1 MKNNIAIILIAGA
14 VAAPALTQ
22 AQGGQGQQRR
32 GHGAPNSLSNN
43 QQGGQ
48 SGSTNRGTL
57 RRPYNNENQEGNQ
70 GQTGQGRGSQSGGQ
84 SGRGNGMSTTET
96 GGQGGRGNNGQQTGS
111 GRPWCGTVTTNGQ
124 QTGSGQQGRG
134 NSIQERLNLT
144 EEQLSKL
151 RAAYKVW
158 KEYAK
163 SVRQNQELTQEEKQV
178 KLKAGFEEYDAKV
191 KEILTEEQYAKLV
204 EIRRNASRPNQ
215 NNGNTGNGGNEQ
227 NGHSRAEHRR
237 ELRQVLNLTEEQL
250 TKFRAIHQYAT
261 NKIRAILAN
270 EELSREEKSAQ
281 IKEVKKQAN
290 NRRMQVLTE
299 EQKEKLRQWR
309 AEHRAEH
316 QQQSGNNGQQTGSGQ
331 RERGNNGQT
340 GGQRG
345 GNGGQTGGQRGGN
358 NGQTGGQRGGNS
370 GQTGGQR
377 GGNIGQTGGQRGGN
391 NGQTGGQR
399 GGNTGQTGGQRGG
412 NSGQTGGQRGGNN
425 GQTGGQRGGNSG
437 QTGGQQTGNGQQ
449 GRGNNGQQTSQSDQV
464 ILYTIPNCGYCTKAA
479 KLLQDNGIDFVKK
492 NIASDQAARAE
503 LGRKTRE
510 AGIQWRGGV
519 PVTDARGDI
528 IVGYNRT
535 ALNRIQ

>member
-1 MKNNIAIILIAGA
+1 MKNNIAIILIAGTL
-14 VAAPALTQ
+14 AAPALTQ
-22 AQGGQGQQRR
+22 GQNDQRQQGR
-32 GHGAPNSLSNN
+32 GHGAPNSLSN
-43 QQGGQ
+43 QQGGN
-48 SGSTNRGTL
+48 SGSANRGTL
-57 RRPYNNENQEGNQ
+57 RRPYNNENGGDS
-70 GQTGQGRGSQSGGQ
+70 GQTGQGQGSQQGGQ
-84 SGRGNGMSTTET
+84 SGRTSRGSGMSRTEPGSQGGRGNGQQGNGNNGQT
-96 GGQGGRGNNGQQTGS
+96 GGQGGRGNGQQGNGNNGQQTGS
-111 GRPWCGTVTTNGQ
+111 GQRER
-124 QTGSGQQGRG
+124 GSL
-134 NSIQERLNLT
+134 QERLNLT

-163 SVRQNQELTQEEKQV
+163 SVRLNQELTQEEKQV

-237 ELRQVLNLTEEQL
+237 ELRQILNLTEEQL
-250 TKFRAIHQYAT
+250 TKLRRIHQYAT
-261 NKIRAILAN
+261 NKIRAILTN

-281 IKEVKKQAN
+281 IKEVKKQAH

-309 AEHRAEH
+309 AEHRDEH

-331 RERGNNGQT
+331 QGRGNNGQ
-340 GGQRG
+340 
-345 GNGGQTGGQRGGN
+345 QTG
-358 NGQTGGQRGGNS
+358 S
-370 GQTGGQR
+370 
-377 GGNIGQTGGQRGGN
+377 
-391 NGQTGGQR
+391 
-399 GGNTGQTGGQRGG
+399 
-412 NSGQTGGQRGGNN
+412 
-425 GQTGGQRGGNSG
+425 
-437 QTGGQQTGNGQQ
+437 GQQ

-492 NIASDQAARAE
+492 NIASDHAARAE

>member
-1 MKNNIAIILIAGA
+1 MVVVTDNKATATTAKQAVKAVKVTDNKATATTAKQAVKAVKVTDNKATATTAKQAVKAVKAVKAG
-14 VAAPALTQ
+14 
-22 AQGGQGQQRR
+22 QGGQGGQ
-32 GHGAPNSLSNN
+32 GNG
-43 QQGGQ
+43 QQGNGNNGQ
-48 SGSTNRGTL
+48 
-57 RRPYNNENQEGNQ
+57 
-70 GQTGQGRGSQSGGQ
+70 
-84 SGRGNGMSTTET
+84 T
-96 GGQGGRGNNGQQTGS
+96 GGQGGRGNGQQGNGNNGQQTGS
-111 GRPWCGTVTTNGQ
+111 GQRER
-124 QTGSGQQGRG
+124 GSL
-134 NSIQERLNLT
+134 QERLNLT

-163 SVRQNQELTQEEKQV
+163 SVRLNQELTQEEKQV

-237 ELRQVLNLTEEQL
+237 ELRQILNLTEEQL
-250 TKFRAIHQYAT
+250 TKLRAIHQYAT
-261 NKIRAILAN
+261 NKIRAILTN

-281 IKEVKKQAN
+281 IKEVKKQAH

-316 QQQSGNNGQQTGSGQ
+316 QQQSGNNGQQTGSGPQ
-331 RERGNNGQT
+331 GHGRLNLNH
-340 GGQRG
+340 
-345 GNGGQTGGQRGGN
+345 
-358 NGQTGGQRGGNS
+358 
-370 GQTGGQR
+370 
-377 GGNIGQTGGQRGGN
+377 
-391 NGQTGGQR
+391 
-399 GGNTGQTGGQRGG
+399 
-412 NSGQTGGQRGGNN
+412 
-425 GQTGGQRGGNSG
+425 
-437 QTGGQQTGNGQQ
+437 GQQTGSGQQ

-492 NIASDQAARAE
+492 NIASDHAARAE

>member
-1 MKNNIAIILIAGA
+1 
-14 VAAPALTQ
+14 
-22 AQGGQGQQRR
+22 
-32 GHGAPNSLSNN
+32 
-43 QQGGQ
+43 
-48 SGSTNRGTL
+48 
-57 RRPYNNENQEGNQ
+57 
-70 GQTGQGRGSQSGGQ
+70 
-84 SGRGNGMSTTET
+84 
-96 GGQGGRGNNGQQTGS
+96 
-111 GRPWCGTVTTNGQ
+111 
-124 QTGSGQQGRG
+124 
-134 NSIQERLNLT
+134 QERLNLT

-163 SVRQNQELTQEEKQV
+163 SVRLNQELTQEEKQV

-237 ELRQVLNLTEEQL
+237 ELRQILNLTEEQL
-250 TKFRAIHQYAT
+250 TKLRRIHQYAT
-261 NKIRAILAN
+261 NKIRAILTN

-281 IKEVKKQAN
+281 IKEVKKQAH

-309 AEHRAEH
+309 AEHRDEH
-316 QQQSGNNGQQTGSGQ
+316 QQQSGNNGQQTGS
-331 RERGNNGQT
+331 
-340 GGQRG
+340 
-345 GNGGQTGGQRGGN
+345 
-358 NGQTGGQRGGNS
+358 
-370 GQTGGQR
+370 
-377 GGNIGQTGGQRGGN
+377 
-391 NGQTGGQR
+391 
-399 GGNTGQTGGQRGG
+399 
-412 NSGQTGGQRGGNN
+412 
-425 GQTGGQRGGNSG
+425 
-437 QTGGQQTGNGQQ
+437 GQQ

-492 NIASDQAARAE
+492 NIASDHAARAE

>member
-1 MKNNIAIILIAGA
+1 MKNNIAIILIAGTL
-14 VAAPALTQ
+14 AAPALTQ
-22 AQGGQGQQRR
+22 GQNDQRQQGR
-32 GHGAPNSLSNN
+32 GHGAPNSLSN
-43 QQGGQ
+43 QQGGN
-48 SGSTNRGTL
+48 SGSANRGTL
-57 RRPYNNENQEGNQ
+57 RRPYNNENGGDS
-70 GQTGQGRGSQSGGQ
+70 GQTGQGQGSQQGGQ
-84 SGRGNGMSTTET
+84 SGRTSRGSGMSRTEPGSQGGQGNGQQGNGNNGQT
-96 GGQGGRGNNGQQTGS
+96 GGQGGRGNGQQGNGNNGQTGGQGGRGNGQQGNGNNGQQTGS
-111 GRPWCGTVTTNGQ
+111 GQRER
-124 QTGSGQQGRG
+124 GSL
-134 NSIQERLNLT
+134 QERLNLT

-163 SVRQNQELTQEEKQV
+163 SVRLNQELTQEEKQV

-237 ELRQVLNLTEEQL
+237 ELRQILNLTEEQL
-250 TKFRAIHQYAT
+250 TKLRRIHQYAT
-261 NKIRAILAN
+261 NKIRAILTN

-281 IKEVKKQAN
+281 IKEVKKQAH

-309 AEHRAEH
+309 AEHRDEH
-316 QQQSGNNGQQTGSGQ
+316 QQQSGNNGQQTGS
-331 RERGNNGQT
+331 
-340 GGQRG
+340 
-345 GNGGQTGGQRGGN
+345 
-358 NGQTGGQRGGNS
+358 
-370 GQTGGQR
+370 
-377 GGNIGQTGGQRGGN
+377 
-391 NGQTGGQR
+391 
-399 GGNTGQTGGQRGG
+399 
-412 NSGQTGGQRGGNN
+412 
-425 GQTGGQRGGNSG
+425 
-437 QTGGQQTGNGQQ
+437 GQQ

-492 NIASDQAARAE
+492 NIASDHAARAE

>member
-1 MKNNIAIILIAGA
+1 MKNNIAIILIAGTL
-14 VAAPALTQ
+14 AAPALTQ
-22 AQGGQGQQRR
+22 GQNDQRQQGR
-32 GHGAPNSLSNN
+32 GHGAPNSLSN
-43 QQGGQ
+43 QQGGN
-48 SGSTNRGTL
+48 SGSANRGTL
-57 RRPYNNENQEGNQ
+57 RRPYNNENGGDS
-70 GQTGQGRGSQSGGQ
+70 GQTGQGQGSQQGGQ
-84 SGRGNGMSTTET
+84 SGRTSRGSGMSRTEPGSQGGRGNEQQGNGNNSQTGGQGNGQQGNGNNGQT
-96 GGQGGRGNNGQQTGS
+96 GGQGGRGNGQQGNGNNGQQTGS
-111 GRPWCGTVTTNGQ
+111 GQRER
-124 QTGSGQQGRG
+124 GSL
-134 NSIQERLNLT
+134 QERLNLT

-163 SVRQNQELTQEEKQV
+163 SVRLNQELTQEEKQV

-237 ELRQVLNLTEEQL
+237 ELRQILNLTEEQL
-250 TKFRAIHQYAT
+250 TKLRRIHQYAT
-261 NKIRAILAN
+261 NKIRAILTN

-281 IKEVKKQAN
+281 IKEVKKQAH

-309 AEHRAEH
+309 AEHRDEH
-316 QQQSGNNGQQTGSGQ
+316 QQQSGNNGQQTGS
-331 RERGNNGQT
+331 
-340 GGQRG
+340 
-345 GNGGQTGGQRGGN
+345 
-358 NGQTGGQRGGNS
+358 
-370 GQTGGQR
+370 
-377 GGNIGQTGGQRGGN
+377 
-391 NGQTGGQR
+391 
-399 GGNTGQTGGQRGG
+399 
-412 NSGQTGGQRGGNN
+412 
-425 GQTGGQRGGNSG
+425 
-437 QTGGQQTGNGQQ
+437 GQQ

-492 NIASDQAARAE
+492 NIASDHAARAE

>member
-1 MKNNIAIILIAGA
+1 MKNNIAIILIAGTL
-14 VAAPALTQ
+14 AAPALTQ
-22 AQGGQGQQRR
+22 GQNDQRQQGR
-32 GHGAPNSLSNN
+32 GHGAPNSLSN
-43 QQGGQ
+43 QQGGN
-48 SGSTNRGTL
+48 SGSANRGTL
-57 RRPYNNENQEGNQ
+57 RRPYNNENGGDS
-70 GQTGQGRGSQSGGQ
+70 GQTGQGQGSQQGGQ
-84 SGRGNGMSTTET
+84 SGRTSRGSGMSRTEPGSQGGRGNEQQGNGNNSQT
-96 GGQGGRGNNGQQTGS
+96 GGQGGRGNGQQGNGNNGQTGGQGGRGNGQQGNGNNGQQTGS
-111 GRPWCGTVTTNGQ
+111 GQRER
-124 QTGSGQQGRG
+124 GSL
-134 NSIQERLNLT
+134 QERLNLT

-163 SVRQNQELTQEEKQV
+163 SVRLNQELTQEEKQV

-237 ELRQVLNLTEEQL
+237 ELRQILNLTEEQL
-250 TKFRAIHQYAT
+250 TKLRRIHQYAT
-261 NKIRAILAN
+261 NKIRAILTN

-281 IKEVKKQAN
+281 IKEVKKQAH

-309 AEHRAEH
+309 AEHRDEH

-331 RERGNNGQT
+331 QGRGNNGQ
-340 GGQRG
+340 
-345 GNGGQTGGQRGGN
+345 QTG
-358 NGQTGGQRGGNS
+358 S
-370 GQTGGQR
+370 
-377 GGNIGQTGGQRGGN
+377 
-391 NGQTGGQR
+391 
-399 GGNTGQTGGQRGG
+399 
-412 NSGQTGGQRGGNN
+412 
-425 GQTGGQRGGNSG
+425 
-437 QTGGQQTGNGQQ
+437 GQQ

-492 NIASDQAARAE
+492 NIASDHAARAE

>member
-1 MKNNIAIILIAGA
+1 MKNNIAIILIAGTL
-14 VAAPALTQ
+14 AAPALTQ
-22 AQGGQGQQRR
+22 GQNDQRQQGR
-32 GHGAPNSLSNN
+32 GHGAPNSLSN
-43 QQGGQ
+43 QQGGN
-48 SGSTNRGTL
+48 SGSANRGTL
-57 RRPYNNENQEGNQ
+57 RRPYNNENGGDS
-70 GQTGQGRGSQSGGQ
+70 GQTGQGQGSQQGGQ
-84 SGRGNGMSTTET
+84 SGRTSRGSGMSRTEPGSQGGRGNEQQGNGNNSQT
-96 GGQGGRGNNGQQTGS
+96 GGQGGRGNGQQGNGNNGQTGGQGGRGNGQQGNGNNGQQTGS
-111 GRPWCGTVTTNGQ
+111 GQRER
-124 QTGSGQQGRG
+124 GSL
-134 NSIQERLNLT
+134 QERLNLT

-163 SVRQNQELTQEEKQV
+163 SVRLNQELTQEEKQV

-237 ELRQVLNLTEEQL
+237 ELRQILNLTEEQL
-250 TKFRAIHQYAT
+250 TKLRRIHQYAT
-261 NKIRAILAN
+261 NKIRAILTN

-281 IKEVKKQAN
+281 IKEVKKQAH

-309 AEHRAEH
+309 AEHRDEH
-316 QQQSGNNGQQTGSGQ
+316 QQQSGNNGQQTGS
-331 RERGNNGQT
+331 
-340 GGQRG
+340 
-345 GNGGQTGGQRGGN
+345 
-358 NGQTGGQRGGNS
+358 
-370 GQTGGQR
+370 
-377 GGNIGQTGGQRGGN
+377 
-391 NGQTGGQR
+391 
-399 GGNTGQTGGQRGG
+399 
-412 NSGQTGGQRGGNN
+412 
-425 GQTGGQRGGNSG
+425 
-437 QTGGQQTGNGQQ
+437 GQQ

-492 NIASDQAARAE
+492 NIASDHAARAE

>member
-1 MKNNIAIILIAGA
+1 MKNNIAIILIAGTL
-14 VAAPALTQ
+14 AAPALTQ
-22 AQGGQGQQRR
+22 GQNDQRQQGR
-32 GHGAPNSLSNN
+32 GHGAPNSLSN
-43 QQGGQ
+43 QQGGN
-48 SGSTNRGTL
+48 SGSANRGTL
-57 RRPYNNENQEGNQ
+57 RRPYNNENGGDS
-70 GQTGQGRGSQSGGQ
+70 GQTGQGQGSQQGGQ
-84 SGRGNGMSTTET
+84 SGRTSRGSGMSRTEPGSQGGRGNEQQGNGNNSQTGGQGGQGNGQQGNGQQGNGNNGQT
-96 GGQGGRGNNGQQTGS
+96 GGQGGRGNGQQGNGNNGQTGGQGGRGNGQQGNGNNGQQTGS
-111 GRPWCGTVTTNGQ
+111 GQRER
-124 QTGSGQQGRG
+124 GSL
-134 NSIQERLNLT
+134 QERLNLT

-163 SVRQNQELTQEEKQV
+163 SVRLNQELTQEEKQV

-237 ELRQVLNLTEEQL
+237 ELRQILNLTEEQL
-250 TKFRAIHQYAT
+250 TKLRRIHQYAT
-261 NKIRAILAN
+261 NKIRAILTN

-281 IKEVKKQAN
+281 IKEVKKQAH

-309 AEHRAEH
+309 AEHRDEH

-331 RERGNNGQT
+331 QGRGNNGQ
-340 GGQRG
+340 
-345 GNGGQTGGQRGGN
+345 QTG
-358 NGQTGGQRGGNS
+358 S
-370 GQTGGQR
+370 
-377 GGNIGQTGGQRGGN
+377 
-391 NGQTGGQR
+391 
-399 GGNTGQTGGQRGG
+399 
-412 NSGQTGGQRGGNN
+412 
-425 GQTGGQRGGNSG
+425 
-437 QTGGQQTGNGQQ
+437 GQQ

-492 NIASDQAARAE
+492 NIASDHAARAE